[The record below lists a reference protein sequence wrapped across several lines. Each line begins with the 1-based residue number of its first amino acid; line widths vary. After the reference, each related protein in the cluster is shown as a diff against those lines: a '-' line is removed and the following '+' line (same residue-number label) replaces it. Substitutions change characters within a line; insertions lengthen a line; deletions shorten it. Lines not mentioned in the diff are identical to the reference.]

1 MLHDA
6 KETEI
11 INPEISKI
19 DGVLSLSHVK
29 TVLKAKRQVK
39 MRVVHLKIL
48 AFSLF
53 IAVFSHFNRN

>member
-19 DGVLSLSHVK
+19 DGVLSRSHVE
-29 TVLKAKRQVK
+29 TVLKAKRQAK